1 MSSQTWLTTA
11 SATSMVSLVTVMV
24 FTSSF
29 ILSDTNTEVPLM
41 VPSMVPWLSAGITSD
56 SGMAMPVAPSALILA
71 RSSAVP
77 LMRSFLPSKSA
88 SRSSGFL
95 AA

>member
-11 SATSMVSLVTVMV
+11 SDTSMVSLVTVM
-24 FTSSF
+24 TLTRLF
-29 ILSDTNTEVPLM
+29 ILKPTNTDSPLM
-41 VPSMVPWLSAGITSD
+41 VPSMVPWLSAGMTSL
-56 SGMAMPVAPSALILA
+56 SGIAMPVAPSLLILA

-77 LMRSFLPSKSA
+77 LMRSFLPLKSA
-88 SRSSGFL
+88 SRIIAFF